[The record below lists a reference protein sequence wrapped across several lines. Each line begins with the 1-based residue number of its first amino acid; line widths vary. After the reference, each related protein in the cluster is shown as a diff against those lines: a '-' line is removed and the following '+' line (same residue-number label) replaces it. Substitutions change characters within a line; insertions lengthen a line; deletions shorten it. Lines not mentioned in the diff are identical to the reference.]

1 MVPAAAETLALK
13 ALTQLAGEPETLRRF
28 LNLSGL
34 ELDELRARAAEPELL
49 AAVLDFIL
57 GDEPTLTAFL
67 TAEGIGASVVHAARA
82 ALPGAV
88 LET

>member
-13 ALTQLAGEPETLRRF
+13 ALTQLAGEAETLRRF
-28 LNLSGL
+28 LDLSGL
-34 ELDELRARAAEPELL
+34 ELDGLRARAAEPELL

-57 GDEPTLTAFL
+57 GDEPSLAAFL
-67 TAEGIGASVVHAARA
+67 AAEGIGANVVHAARA